1 MKRSA
6 AYIIM
11 WVALFIIHTSCDDFL
26 REEPRDKIY
35 EEEAFDNLSD
45 LYLNTVATLYNNIG
59 GCSDSQGLQG
69 TGRGIYDLNT
79 FTTDEAIMPTRGG
92 DWYDG
97 GFWQCR

>member
-11 WVALFIIHTSCDDFL
+11 WVALFIIQTSCDDFL

-45 LYLNTVATLYNNIG
+45 LYLNTVATFYNNIV
-59 GCSDSQGLQG
+59 GCRDSQ
-69 TGRGIYDLNT
+69 R
-79 FTTDEAIMPTRGG
+79 
-92 DWYDG
+92 
-97 GFWQCR
+97 